1 MNMVM
6 IQGNLARDPILRSTK
21 NGKAVARFTVAAN
34 TDYVSPQG
42 ERKQRTD
49 WVNVI
54 AWGNWA
60 ELVGNTCHKGTNVF
74 VAGRYTTGSYDDPKT
89 NQRVWTTEVTAD
101 FIAPSI
107 RGAESQAPQQNQ
119 QGYPSQA
126 PQQGF
131 GQFGE
136 VYPASAPMTQEEIP
150 F

>member
-6 IQGNLARDPILRSTK
+6 VQGNLARDPIIRSTK
-21 NGKAVARFTVAAN
+21 NGKAVARFTIAAN

-42 ERKQRTD
+42 DKKQRTD

-60 ELVGNTCHKGTNVF
+60 ELVANTCHKGANVF

-101 FIAPSI
+101 FIAPSP
-107 RGAESQAPQQNQ
+107 RGMQENQ
-119 QGYPSQA
+119 QGQVS
-126 PQQGF
+126 QQGGRGF
-131 GQFGE
+131 EQFGE
-136 VYPASAPMTQEEIP
+136 VYPPGMIQEEIP

>member
-6 IQGNLARDPILRSTK
+6 VQGNLARDPIIRSTK
-21 NGKAVARFTVAAN
+21 NGKAVARFTIAAN

-101 FIAPSI
+101 FVAPSP
-107 RGAESQAPQQNQ
+107 RSMQENQ
-119 QGYPSQA
+119 QGYSGQ
-126 PQQGF
+126 QGGQGF

-136 VYPASAPMTQEEIP
+136 IYPPGMMQEEIP

>member
-6 IQGNLARDPILRSTK
+6 IQGNLARDPVIRSTK
-21 NGKAVARFTVAAN
+21 NGKAVARFTIAAN
-34 TDYVSPQG
+34 TDFISPQG

-60 ELVGNTCHKGTNVF
+60 ELVANTCHKGTGVF
-74 VAGRYTTGSYDDPKT
+74 VSGRYTTGSYDDPKT

-101 FIAPSI
+101 FVAPSP
-107 RGAESQAPQQNQ
+107 RDTQENQQGYGGQQNQ
-119 QGYPSQA
+119 QGGQSR
-126 PQQGF
+126 QGF

-136 VYPASAPMTQEEIP
+136 VYPMTQEEIP

>member
-6 IQGNLARDPILRSTK
+6 VQGNLARDPIIRSTK
-21 NGKAVARFTVAAN
+21 NGKAVARFTIAAN
-34 TDYVSPQG
+34 TDYVSPRG

-49 WVNVI
+49 WVNII

-74 VAGRYTTGSYDDPKT
+74 VAGRYTTGSHDDPKT

-101 FIAPSI
+101 FISPSI
-107 RGAESQAPQQNQ
+107 RGTQQENQAPQQ
-119 QGYPSQA
+119 GYQN
-126 PQQGF
+126 QQGF

-136 VYPASAPMTQEEIP
+136 VYPASAPVTQEEIP

>member
-6 IQGNLARDPILRSTK
+6 IQGNLARDPIIRSTK
-21 NGKAVARFTVAAN
+21 NGKAVARFTIAAN
-34 TDYVSPQG
+34 TDFISPQG
-42 ERKQRTD
+42 EKKQRTD

-60 ELVGNTCHKGTNVF
+60 ELVANTCHKGTGVF
-74 VAGRYTTGSYDDPKT
+74 VSGRYTTGSYDDPKT

-101 FIAPSI
+101 FIAPSP
-107 RGAESQAPQQNQ
+107 RDTYENQ
-119 QGYPSQA
+119 QSGQSE
-126 PQQGF
+126 QGF

-136 VYPASAPMTQEEIP
+136 IYPMTQEEIP